1 MGTHHGLV
9 IYSFLMIKKTVL
21 ILFLVLSFSFFKA
34 AKTLAADIVRAEN
47 SAILLSRSEKEDDAD
62 WRYLSL
68 YLFLKEYDSPL
79 AKFSDQFIESADIWQ
94 IDWRLVP
101 AIAGLESFFG
111 RRMVPETYNAYGWGG
126 GYIGFESWEDSIDHV
141 SRKISQNYY
150 RRGLNDPFK
159 IGPVYAPPNSKWGS
173 LVASIMNNI

>member
-1 MGTHHGLV
+1 M
-9 IYSFLMIKKTVL
+9 ISMIKKF
-21 ILFLVLSFSFFKA
+21 ILALVLSLFLFGFSAGKI
-34 AKTLAADIVRAEN
+34 LAADLACLQD
-47 SAILLSRSEKEDDAD
+47 SADLTSRPNLEEEAD

-68 YLFLKEYDSPL
+68 YLFLKGYDSPL
-79 AKFSDQFIESADIWQ
+79 AEFSDQFIDSADAWW

-111 RRMVPETYNAYGWGG
+111 KRMVPETYNAYGWGG

-150 RRGLNDPFK
+150 GRGLDDPFK
-159 IGPVYAPPNSKWGS
+159 IGPVYAPPNPKWGS
-173 LVASIMNNI
+173 LVASIMNKI